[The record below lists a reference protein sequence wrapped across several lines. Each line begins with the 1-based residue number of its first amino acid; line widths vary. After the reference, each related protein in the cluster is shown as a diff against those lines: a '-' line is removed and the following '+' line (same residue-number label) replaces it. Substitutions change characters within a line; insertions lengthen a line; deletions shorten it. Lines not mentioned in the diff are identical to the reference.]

1 MSLQNSNTQAQRPSY
16 PNPACGS
23 IIDAQGREIEITE
36 DMIRKACEDLEKS
49 RVELAKKA

>member
-1 MSLQNSNTQAQRPSY
+1 MTLHNSTNEAKQPGH

-36 DMIRKACEDLEKS
+36 DMIKKACEDLEKS
-49 RVELAKKA
+49 RVELARKD